1 MPVRRHIYSEAIM
14 EIEIRSQN
22 LHVDE
27 AIESHVQRRMEF
39 ALEQFNSWITHV
51 LVHLEDVN
59 GPRRGIDKQCRIL
72 VNLKG
77 GKTIKV
83 EDLDADMISAVNRS
97 ADRVGQVVGREVDR
111 RREKKG

>member
-1 MPVRRHIYSEAIM
+1 M
-14 EIEIRSQN
+14 EVEIRSQN

-27 AIESHVQRRMEF
+27 AIKTHVERRMEF
-39 ALEQFNSWITHV
+39 ALEQFNSWISHV

-72 VNLKG
+72 VSIKG

-83 EDLDADMISAVNRS
+83 EDIDVDMISVVNRA

-111 RREKKG
+111 RREKKADGLNHILKED

>member
-1 MPVRRHIYSEAIM
+1 M
-14 EIEIRSQN
+14 ELEIRSQN

-27 AIESHVQRRMEF
+27 ATETHVKRRLSF

-59 GPRRGIDKQCRIL
+59 GPRRGVDKQCRIL
-72 VNLKG
+72 VNIKG

-83 EDLDADMISAVNRS
+83 QDLDEDMISAINRA
-97 ADRVGQVVGREVDR
+97 ADRVGQVVSREIDR